1 MIKNYKKYDDY
12 IIEMIV
18 KSGNPN
24 LFPELSIPRSTA
36 IYWINKSKK
45 KITLKEINYN
55 LALEENISVLEAQLR
70 KEKSK
75 VMFLKTIL
83 VKLTGFKDLVRKKKN
98 KEVIVDEILE
108 FSKFLSKAELCRLLG
123 LQDSTF
129 HKFKIETKGC
139 EKVNFKRCK
148 IRSPNQLTFRE
159 QEKIFNLAN
168 DPKLSY
174 MSIKGLQY
182 HAFRKGILS
191 CSYDSWR
198 KYVHEFRGK
207 KKKIKE
213 KKYKVGVRA
222 SRINE
227 IWHMDITEFK
237 LKGGGKAYLQVVVD
251 NYSRKIV
258 SWKLENSKS
267 CEISIKNI
275 LNSTLDGKKP
285 QFFLTDGGGENI
297 AKTVRRILTGK
308 GITALVA
315 KKDVLFSNSMVESFF
330 RILKKMFIC
339 KYRHYRFGKLYRL
352 ISRAI
357 ILFNDTPL
365 GIFHGAKPNEIYDGS
380 VDQSKLIRQL
390 AIETSVSRKERPL
403 VNRGCFRQKCG

>member
-1 MIKNYKKYDDY
+1 MKNYKKYDDY

-24 LFPELSIPRSTA
+24 LFPELNIPRSTA

-45 KITLKEINYN
+45 KITLKEIDYN
-55 LALEENISVLEAQLR
+55 LALEEKIISLEEELR

-83 VKLTGFKDLVRKKKN
+83 LKLAGLKDLFRRKKN
-98 KEVIVDEILE
+98 KEFIVDQILE
-108 FSKFLSKAELCRLLG
+108 YSKFTSKAELCRLLG
-123 LQDSTF
+123 LKDSTF

-159 QEKIFNLAN
+159 QEKIYDLAN
-168 DPKLSY
+168 DLKLSH
-174 MSIKGLQY
+174 MSVKGLQY

-207 KKKIKE
+207 KKKVKM
-213 KKYKVGVRA
+213 KKYKVGIRA

-237 LKGGGKAYLQVVVD
+237 LKGGGKAYLQVIID

-258 SWKLENSKS
+258 SWKIESSKS

-275 LNSTLDGKKP
+275 FSSTLDGKKP
-285 QFFLTDGGGENI
+285 EMFLTDGGGENI
-297 AKTVRRILTGK
+297 AKNVRRILTGK
-308 GITALVA
+308 GIAALIA

-330 RILKKMFIC
+330 RILKTMFIC
-339 KYRHYRFGKLYRL
+339 KYRNYRFGKLYRL

-357 ILFNDTPL
+357 RLFNDTPL
-365 GIFHGAKPNEIYDGS
+365 GIFHGAKPNEIYEGS
-380 VDQSKLIRQL
+380 VNQDWLRHQL
-390 AIETSVSRKERPL
+390 GIEISTSRKERPL
-403 VNRGCFRQKCG
+403 VNRGCFRQKCGV